1 MAGRRR
7 CKPFTTKDTK
17 VHEGKTSATWGTDE
31 RGGIARSSFVFL
43 RALCGYWV
51 GSEIQREIA
60 VTILRGANRVDC
72 ATSQL

>member
-1 MAGRRR
+1 MNAEEQRDLPS
-7 CKPFTTKDTK
+7 C
-17 VHEGKTSATWGTDE
+17 
-31 RGGIARSSFVFL
+31 SFVLL
-43 RALCGYWV
+43 RVLCGYRV